1 MHILWLKN
9 ELLHPLDKGG
19 RIRTYEMLRRLR
31 DRHRVTYVA
40 LDDGTSTEDQR
51 ARALEYCDELVLVPW
66 RSAPLKGLRRGLAI
80 LGNVFSS
87 LPFAVSPYRAPAM
100 TDAILARC
108 GQGAGADRVDVVV
121 CDFLIPA
128 LNVPDG
134 LPCPV
139 VLFQHN
145 VEAMI
150 WERRTRVAGNP
161 VLRAYMG
168 EQWRRMRRLERE
180 QCLRFDHVVAVSEED
195 AAVFR
200 EQYGVRKVSSV
211 PTGVDTEFFRPSG
224 TEAQRPSN
232 IVFTGSMDWMPN
244 EDGMSFFVGEIL
256 PAIRREVPDATL
268 TIVGRNPSAR
278 VRALAEGRPY
288 VTITGTVPDVR
299 PFLEQAAVVIVP
311 LRIGGGTRIKIY
323 EAMGMERAVVSTTIG
338 AEGLDVRDGE
348 HILLAD
354 DPAAFA
360 ESVVALLREPAR
372 ASAIGQSAATHVRTH
387 FGWASVAEQFADRC
401 LTAAASV
408 PDRPIPAMSMS
419 S

>member
-31 DRHRVTYVA
+31 DRHRVTYIA
-40 LDDGTSTEDQR
+40 LDDHTSTPEQR
-51 ARALEYCDELVLVPW
+51 EKALEYCDELVLVPW
-66 RSAPLKGLRRGLAI
+66 RDAPLKGWRRGLAI
-80 LGNVFSS
+80 LRNVVSR
-87 LPFAVSPYRAPAM
+87 LPFAIAPYRSRAM
-100 TDAILARC
+100 TEAIRARC
-108 GQGAGADRVDVVV
+108 GADAGANRADVVV

-150 WERRTRVAGNP
+150 WERRTRVASNP
-161 VLRAYMG
+161 VMRAYMG
-168 EQWRRMRRLERE
+168 EQWRRMRRVERE
-180 QCLRFDHVVAVSEED
+180 QCLRFDHVIAVSPED

-200 EQYGVRKVSSV
+200 ERYGVQRVSSV
-211 PTGVDTEFFRPSG
+211 PTGVDTDFFRPSG
-224 TEAQRPSN
+224 TVTQRPAD

-244 EDGMSFFVGEIL
+244 EDGMSYFVSEVL
-256 PAIRREVPDATL
+256 PAIERAVPGVTL
-268 TIVGRNPSAR
+268 TIVGRNPTAR
-278 VRALAEGRPY
+278 VRALADGRSNIQ
-288 VTITGTVPDVR
+288 VTGTVPDVR
-299 PFLEQAAVVIVP
+299 PFLEQAAVVVVP

-338 AEGLDVRDGE
+338 AEGLDVSDGR

-354 DPAAFA
+354 DATAFA
-360 ESVVALLREPAR
+360 TAVISLLQAPAR
-372 ASAIGQSAATHVRTH
+372 ATEIGQAAAAHVRAH
-387 FGWASVAEQFADRC
+387 FGWASVADQFAESC
-401 LTAAASV
+401 LAAAASV
-408 PDRPIPAMSMS
+408 SDRPIPAMSMS